1 MKMKKISKLPNGSLS
16 SSQLRRGVIEGYR
29 SGLERDIGCQLNS
42 KKVRWEY
49 EPVRIPY
56 TPKPRTYTPDFLV
69 KGQAVKFYVETK
81 GRFLAS
87 DRTKHLL
94 IKEQHPQL
102 DIRFVFTNP
111 NQKLYKGAK
120 TTYGEWCEK
129 HGFSFSK
136 GSIPDDWLRE
146 CLPKT

>member
-1 MKMKKISKLPNGSLS
+1 MKMKKIS
-16 SSQLRRGVIEGYR
+16 SSQLRRGMREGYR
-29 SGLERDIGCQLNS
+29 SGLEASVGAQLNS
-42 KKVRWEY
+42 AKVRWEY
-49 EPVRIPY
+49 ESERIPY
-56 TPKPRTYTPDFLV
+56 TPRPRTYTPDFIV

-81 GRFLAS
+81 GRFLGS

-94 IKEQHPQL
+94 LKEQHPQL

-136 GSIPDDWLRE
+136 GSIPDSWLRE

>member
-1 MKMKKISKLPNGSLS
+1 MKSSK
-16 SSQLRRGVIEGYR
+16 SQMRRGIVEGYR
-29 SGLERDIGCQLNS
+29 SGLESSVGNQLATA
-42 KKVRWEY
+42 KVRWEY
-49 EPVRIPY
+49 ESERIPY
-56 TPKPRTYTPDFLV
+56 TPRQQTYTPDFII
-69 KGQAVKFYVETK
+69 KGEVSKMYIETK
-81 GRFLAS
+81 GRFLGS

-129 HGFSFSK
+129 HGFIFSK
-136 GSIPDDWLRE
+136 GSIPESWLRE